1 MYDYATS
8 SKQTQIIEQAEE
20 INDNLYTLNETI
32 KNIGTTIILIMLII
46 AFKDFVVKIL
56 GGRY

>member
-8 SKQTQIIEQAEE
+8 SKQTQIIEQADE

-32 KNIGTTIILIMLII
+32 KNFGTTIILIILII
-46 AFKDFVVKIL
+46 AFKNFVVKIL
-56 GGRY
+56 GGKY